1 MLFGDCLTSEM
12 FETWPAQNVVR
23 GNLNLCL
30 PQKKYQYLPTE
41 LSKSLKLGS
50 FDVESKEPTLKCVIS
65 KKKKKKSSGNRV
77 QSFTAAS
84 EKECQR
90 SLI

>member
-65 KKKKKKSSGNRV
+65 KKKKKSSGNRV

>member
-50 FDVESKEPTLKCVIS
+50 FDVESKERTLKCVIS
-65 KKKKKKSSGNRV
+65 KKKKKAVVTGCSHLLLLLKKSAGE
-77 QSFTAAS
+77 A
-84 EKECQR
+84 
-90 SLI
+90 